1 MRSSMFA
8 RIATLSLA
16 ILAVAA
22 CGDAVDPA
30 GDETPEPAL
39 AVEDRGEIVFLTQ
52 NVVPLVAMDALYEG
66 RVVVDDEGCL
76 RLDTPTASTVVWPRD
91 YDVEARDDGFVVVN
105 GEGAEVGTVGGAFS
119 LAGGEVNELSDAM
132 GFTSEDRARAAER
145 CPGRY
150 WIGR

>member
-1 MRSSMFA
+1 MRPTMFA
-8 RIATLSLA
+8 RIAILS
-16 ILAVAA
+16 LAVAA

-39 AVEDRGEIVFLTQ
+39 VVEERFGVVFLTQ
-52 NVVPLVAMDALYEG
+52 NVFPRAMMDALYEG
-66 RVVVDDEGCL
+66 RVVADEEGCL

-91 YDVEARDDGFVVVN
+91 YDVEERDVGIVVVN
-105 GEGAEVGTVGGAFS
+105 GEGSEVGTVGGAFS
-119 LAGGEVNELSDAM
+119 LAGGEVSELSDAL
-132 GFTSEDRARAAER
+132 GFTSEDRSRAAER

>member
-1 MRSSMFA
+1 MRPTMFA
-8 RIATLSLA
+8 RIATLW
-16 ILAVAA
+16 LAVLAVTA

-30 GDETPEPAL
+30 ADETPEPAL
-39 AVEDRGEIVFLTQ
+39 AVQDRAGVVLLTQ

-66 RVVVDDEGCL
+66 RVVADEEGCL
-76 RLDTPTASTVVWPRD
+76 RLDTPTASTVVWPHD
-91 YDVEARDDGFVVVN
+91 YDVEQRDDGIVVVN
-105 GEGAEVGTVGGAFS
+105 GDGSEVGTIGGAFS

-132 GFTSEDRARAAER
+132 GFTSEDRSRAAAR

>member
-1 MRSSMFA
+1 MRPTMFA
-8 RIATLSLA
+8 RIATFP
-16 ILAVAA
+16 LAVLAVTA

-30 GDETPEPAL
+30 AETPEPAL
-39 AVEDRGEIVFLTQ
+39 AVEERFGVVFLTQ
-52 NVVPLVAMDALYEG
+52 NVFPLAMMDALYEG
-66 RVVVDDEGCL
+66 RVVADEEGCL

-91 YDVEARDDGFVVVN
+91 YDVKERDDGVVVVN

-119 LAGGEVNELSDAM
+119 LAGGEVSELSDAL
-132 GFTSEDRARAAER
+132 GFTSEDRSRAATH